1 MANDLKFFLH
11 LSVLLLAAL
20 IATEMMLWIPQHPTE
35 MKDTSINSMAH
46 LALPDADDLPE
57 FRLPALRLYR
67 EITQRP
73 LFIKDRRPSYGSH
86 ARNQSPIQQADLPEN
101 LELQA
106 VFITP
111 QKRTALL
118 FDELKQKK
126 LRLSENQQIYG
137 WRIVK
142 IEPWGLILA
151 KGPYQKR
158 LHLTNSHEDHMADGK
173 K

>member
-1 MANDLKFFLH
+1 MANGLKFFLH

-20 IATEMMLWIPQHPTE
+20 IAAEMMLWKTQHPTE
-35 MKDTSINSMAH
+35 MKDTSIDSMTH

-73 LFIKDRRPSYGSH
+73 LFTKYRCPSYGSSYQ
-86 ARNQSPIQQADLPEN
+86 NQSTIQKADFPDN
-101 LELQA
+101 IELQA

-111 QKRTALL
+111 QKSTALL
-118 FDELKQKK
+118 FDALEQKK
-126 LRLSENQQIYG
+126 LQLSENQQIDG

-142 IEPWGLILA
+142 IASWGLILA
-151 KGPYQKR
+151 KDSYQKI
-158 LHLTNSHEDHMADGK
+158 LHLKNCHEDQIADDQE
-173 K
+173 